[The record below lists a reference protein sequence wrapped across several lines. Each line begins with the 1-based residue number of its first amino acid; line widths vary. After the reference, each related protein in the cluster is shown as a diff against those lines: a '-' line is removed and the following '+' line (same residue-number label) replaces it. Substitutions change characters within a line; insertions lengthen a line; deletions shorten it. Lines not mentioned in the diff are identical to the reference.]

1 MSIIHGSRMST
12 KAIVICV
19 VDTSTKG
26 GPLPGRSICLRQGL
40 KIIKSNV
47 IDAMTLLLGAI
58 FFPEEVFLSMARNL
72 HRGLGG
78 NKVHGDVLPISTTV
92 HM

>member
-1 MSIIHGSRMST
+1 MST
-12 KAIVICV
+12 KAVVICV

-26 GPLPGRSICLRQGL
+26 GPHLDRSNYLRQGL

-47 IDAMTLLLGAI
+47 IDAITLLLGAI
-58 FFPEEVFLSMARNL
+58 FFPKEVLLSIVGNL

-78 NKVHGDVLPISTTV
+78 NKVPRDVLPISVTI

>member
-1 MSIIHGSRMST
+1 MST
-12 KAIVICV
+12 KAILICV
-19 VDTSTKG
+19 VDTSTKV

-47 IDAMTLLLGAI
+47 IDAIMLLLGAI
-58 FFPEEVFLSMARNL
+58 FFPEEVLLSMAGNM
-72 HRGLGG
+72 HWGLGG
-78 NKVHGDVLPISTTV
+78 NKVPRDVLPISATV

>member
-1 MSIIHGSRMST
+1 MST
-12 KAIVICV
+12 KAIVICF
-19 VDTSTKG
+19 VDTSTKV
-26 GPLPGRSICLRQGL
+26 GPLPSRSICLRQGL

-47 IDAMTLLLGAI
+47 IDAITLFLGAV
-58 FFPEEVFLSMARNL
+58 FFPKEVLLSIVGNL

-78 NKVHGDVLPISTTV
+78 NKVPRDVLPISVTV

>member
-1 MSIIHGSRMST
+1 MST

-26 GPLPGRSICLRQGL
+26 GPLLDRSICLQEGL

-47 IDAMTLLLGAI
+47 IDAITLLLGAI
-58 FFPEEVFLSMARNL
+58 FFPEEVLLGMARNL
-72 HRGLGG
+72 HWCLGG
-78 NKVHGDVLPISTTV
+78 NKVPRDVLPISTTV